1 MLMDELS
8 FFKGRRVLITG
19 HTGFKGSWLTL
30 WLLRQEALVTGFSLD
45 VPTSPSLFE
54 TLRLANDIQ
63 HITGDIR
70 NAEHL
75 SNVVSNLQP
84 EIVFH
89 LAAQPLVRRSF
100 RHPKETFDV
109 NVGGTINLLEAVRQT
124 KSVRA
129 VICVTSDKC
138 YDRRGW
144 DGGYRENDPLGGH
157 DPYSAS
163 KAAAE
168 MAAAAYRESFFSVGQ
183 TFLSDGNLG
192 RQECLAH
199 PSVGLATVRAGNV
212 IGGGDWALDRLV
224 PDCVRALVAE
234 EPILIRHPQAV
245 RPWQHVLEPL
255 AGYLLLARRLWDEP
269 EKYSGPWNFGPAAE
283 SHVPVAK
290 LVQEII
296 QLWGQGQWIATP
308 GRSEPREA
316 NCLRLLSDKAMSLL
330 AWRPQWNLH
339 TALRQAI
346 DWYRA
351 CYGHEGATEPR
362 ALCEL
367 QIGQYEAGRP
377 ASSPHVIETQ
387 LWEGEAPAEP
397 LASMA
402 RREPRPPEATRALF
416 LGARPEV
423 S

>member
-1 MLMDELS
+1 M
-8 FFKGRRVLITG
+8 
-19 HTGFKGSWLTL
+19 
-30 WLLRQEALVTGFSLD
+30 
-45 VPTSPSLFE
+45 
-54 TLRLANDIQ
+54 
-63 HITGDIR
+63 
-70 NAEHL
+70 
-75 SNVVSNLQP
+75 
-84 EIVFH
+84 
-89 LAAQPLVRRSF
+89 
-100 RHPKETFDV
+100 
-109 NVGGTINLLEAVRQT
+109 
-124 KSVRA
+124 
-129 VICVTSDKC
+129 
-138 YDRRGW
+138 
-144 DGGYRENDPLGGH
+144 
-157 DPYSAS
+157 
-163 KAAAE
+163 
-168 MAAAAYRESFFSVGQ
+168 
-183 TFLSDGNLG
+183 
-192 RQECLAH
+192 
-199 PSVGLATVRAGNV
+199 
-212 IGGGDWALDRLV
+212 
-224 PDCVRALVAE
+224 AE

-255 AGYLLLARRLWDEP
+255 AGYLLLARRLGDEP

-367 QIGQYEAGRP
+367 QIGQYEARGRP
-377 ASSPHVIETQ
+377 AGSPHVVETQ
-387 LWEGEAPAEP
+387 LREGEAPAEP
-397 LASMA
+397 LASTA